1 MSQSVDETIK
11 TRVEID
17 KEITTVMSALNDQ
30 YDDNDARNFYNG
42 RLAAL
47 RWVLKLEL

>member
-11 TRVEID
+11 TR
-17 KEITTVMSALNDQ
+17 KEIGEEITIVMNALNDQ

-47 RWVLKLEL
+47 RWVLKLEI